1 MEQHEDRNR
10 SAHKILLDPFNCPF
24 KTMSSMNPLI
34 TFPHHEGDQSLSGQT
49 VATTATTASWSGGDS
64 HCSEDS
70 AHHLGHDVAS
80 IATSATS
87 SSFWLQG
94 LEVLTHHVEDLESDH
109 ASYKQSEARDYVSSS
124 SEEESVGQ
132 NQHFNY
138 PLNEDELQ
146 DDGDASSR
154 THVADMPTQET
165 EDSTVDISLE
175 PSVLSIAMEDGPQNN
190 QEPILAITAQ
200 RDHDC
205 FALFGGIMRN
215 PFRPFG
221 DLFHH
226 QPEPFLVLEPSEP
239 EESLFETTL
248 TDPATANCCATTVD
262 ANQELEK
269 TAGSKIHTT
278 MNSDQYQ
285 NCEEEAP
292 CSLETKGGDV
302 SLGMPHGGEVVQCFL
317 ETKGEDTSSM
327 APNRIGEEEAQCPL
341 ETKVDDAFPTE
352 EEPTGATDG
361 IADEL
366 EKCGV
371 AQSSYEEGDD
381 VVLHVYDEMT
391 GPNQGQGDTSFEHN
405 DIIIYEHTAVD
416 RSDSCLV
423 FVSSSSMASS
433 TDAVTESLT
442 RLQQSRIRNRFAWT
456 ASRRDG
462 TEQAQPRKR
471 EARSKQVTYQEQKV
485 DGNVEVWTGDTWLLH
500 VTGWST
506 VVKPEESVIFDSKVD
521 MASFNSLVSIA
532 TVPKY
537 EKAINPPLFREF
549 VLYPPSHLSW
559 TNTPA
564 TRDSSASL
572 VEDVKS
578 SSCMSRIKL
587 YGEDVLSTVRAV
599 AAAYEDLQ
607 PDTGFR
613 FHLRMESG
621 YCEFLSS
628 DEVLSRLEMLVS
640 AKPPSNGIA
649 DQLKSCLEAPA
660 QENIPHA
667 HGRVK
672 KVGFGLPSRPLSH
685 KGLLKAASRSIS
697 AFMPSRGGF
706 RRVSP
711 MTDSGRADLGHFVV
725 ERIEI

>member
-1 MEQHEDRNR
+1 
-10 SAHKILLDPFNCPF
+10 
-24 KTMSSMNPLI
+24 MNPLI
-34 TFPHHEGDQSLSGQT
+34 TFPHLERDQSLSGQT

-94 LEVLTHHVEDLESDH
+94 LEVLTHHVEDLESDD
-109 ASYKQSEARDYVSSS
+109 ASYKQNEAGDYVSSS
-124 SEEESVGQ
+124 SEEESVDQ
-132 NQHFNY
+132 ALDH
-138 PLNEDELQ
+138 PLNEDGLQ
-146 DDGDASSR
+146 DGDDASSH
-154 THVADMPTQET
+154 TLAAEMPTQET
-165 EDSTVDISLE
+165 EDISLE

-221 DLFHH
+221 DLFRH
-226 QPEPFLVLEPSEP
+226 QPEPFLVLEPCEP
-239 EESLFETTL
+239 EESPSEATL
-248 TDPATANCCATTVD
+248 TDPVD
-262 ANQELEK
+262 ANQEQEK
-269 TAGSKIHTT
+269 SAGSKIHTT

-302 SLGMPHGGEVVQCFL
+302 SLVIPHGGEVVQCFL
-317 ETKGEDTSSM
+317 ETRGEDTSSM
-327 APNRIGEEEAQCPL
+327 ATNRNGEEETQCPL
-341 ETKVDDAFPTE
+341 ETKEDDAFPTE

-366 EKCGV
+366 EKCGG
-371 AQSSYEEGDD
+371 AQSSHEEGDD
-381 VVLHVYDEMT
+381 VVLHVYDEMA
-391 GPNQGQGDTSFEHN
+391 GPNQGQDHTSFEHN
-405 DIIIYEHTAVD
+405 DILIYEHTAVD

-442 RLQQSRIRNRFAWT
+442 RLQQNRIRNRFALA

-462 TEQAQPRKR
+462 TEQETRKK

-485 DGNVEVWTGDTWLLH
+485 EGNVEVWTGDTWLLH
-500 VTGWST
+500 VIGWST
-506 VVKPEESVIFDSKVD
+506 VVKPEESIIFDSKVD

-532 TVPKY
+532 TVPKF

-564 TRDSSASL
+564 TRDSSGSL

-599 AAAYEDLQ
+599 GAAYEDLQ

-649 DQLKSCLEAPA
+649 DQLKSCLKAPA

-667 HGRVK
+667 LGRVK

-685 KGLLKAASRSIS
+685 NGLLKAASRSIS

-711 MTDSGRADLGHFVV
+711 TTDSSRADLGQFVV